1 MMLKDLFNF
10 KVKKTL
16 PQAALFYAVCV
27 VVYVVLVHGAE
38 NWITRGF

>member
-1 MMLKDLFNF
+1 MFKDLFNF

-16 PQAALFYAVCV
+16 PQAAIFYGICV
-27 VVYVVLVHGAE
+27 VVYIVLATAAE